1 MVGKALL
8 SRLRYIFIFRNASAV
23 SLCCPR
29 RILGDMVEARV
40 VASMVFSSWA
50 LRLAYE
56 GLRSGMSLSSEA
68 AISIVAVVIVLSMLL
83 ISRATG
89 ASLWPLLGYAP
100 KTTLLVVRCSACMC
114 DLPAEK
120 FSNQQRK
127 KHQQG
132 SASRCV
138 ECLSSDGKQVAAK

>member
-1 MVGKALL
+1 M
-8 SRLRYIFIFRNASAV
+8 
-23 SLCCPR
+23 
-29 RILGDMVEARV
+29 

-68 AISIVAVVIVLSMLL
+68 AISVVAVAVVLSMLF

-100 KTTLLVVRCSACMC
+100 TSTLNVVRCSACERN
-114 DLPAEK
+114 LPAEK

-127 KHQQG
+127 KHRQG
-132 SASRCV
+132 AARRCCI
-138 ECLSSDGKQVAAK
+138 ECLSKDGQKATAK